1 MARRRTPAQLAA
13 TLDRVVTKPADAGGE
28 ARQDQQDQEPG
39 AGRPSGAGR
48 PGRAGI
54 DQALAG
60 PERARRVVVRV
71 PRGLKQHLER
81 HARRTGRTYTAI
93 VLAAYTDHHGELRPV
108 DVEPVGPG
116 ELPPRD
122 FTAVGRRRG
131 IGAVD
136 LPLSLYP
143 RERAVLE
150 AAVAGGAAHSL
161 SDLVTRLLELALPTT
176 RRRVA
181 R

>member
-13 TLDRVVTKPADAGGE
+13 ALDRVVTKPAGADGE
-28 ARQDQQDQEPG
+28 QDQGEKLAG
-39 AGRPSGAGR
+39 AGQHGR
-48 PGRAGI
+48 VDV
-54 DQALAG
+54 DQAPAG
-60 PERARRVVVRV
+60 PRRARRVVVRV
-71 PRGLKQHLER
+71 PHGLKQRLER

-108 DVEPVGPG
+108 DMEPAGTG

-131 IGAVD
+131 IHAVD

-143 RERAVLE
+143 GERAVLE
-150 AAVAGGAAHSL
+150 RAVADGDAHTL
-161 SDLVTRLLELALPTT
+161 SDLVTRLLELALPAPP
-176 RRRVA
+176 RRR
-181 R
+181 